1 MAILQLAQVGCGG
14 MGLRHVYG
22 LIELRQCGFSD
33 FQLVS
38 ICDKNRSAAEYVAKI
53 AEAGLGLRP
62 RIHTDFQQMLET
74 EVSLDAVNIVT
85 DTLTHQPF
93 AVAGFNA
100 GLHVSVEKPMAIT
113 VSACHKML
121 KASIEAGKVL
131 SVSENYRRD
140 PMNRFVKMI
149 LESGII
155 GDVRLAINVSTTTGT
170 NDVRQVVAWRH
181 LKDRGGLILEYGVHT
196 SDLIL
201 YFMGSVDRIYAE
213 THLWQKTRTMT
224 DHISPELNKFYS
236 HRVKEEI
243 ENVSYINA
251 TAEDT
256 AASVLRFKSGAIGQI
271 TYSDSAPGE
280 SSDTDVIYGSKGSL
294 RLPGSRTG
302 NSIKVFLTG
311 NETAVSNH
319 DLLKEVPEFHLDDV
333 TSHIFGGAD
342 QPLGYQ
348 LSFEDYDRKLIAIEM
363 QDFCNSII
371 EGREPEVMGSIGL
384 DAVALSYSIVE
395 SGYINEPVLFE
406 DVRNGSISGYQRGIN
421 LNSILSI

>member
-1 MAILQLAQVGCGG
+1 MGILQLAQVGCGG

-38 ICDKNRSAAEYVAKI
+38 ICDKNRSSAEYVANI
-53 AEAGLGLRP
+53 AESCLGFRP
-62 RIHTDFQQMLET
+62 RIHTEFQQMLET
-74 EVSLDAVNIVT
+74 ESSLDAVNIVT

-93 AVAGFNA
+93 AVAGFDA

-121 KASIEAGKVL
+121 KASIESGKVL

-140 PMNRFVKMI
+140 PMNRLVKMV

-155 GDVRLAINVSTTTGT
+155 GDIRLVINVSTTSGT

-201 YFMGSVDRIYAE
+201 YFLGNVDRVYAE
-213 THLWQKTRTMT
+213 THLWQKTRTIT
-224 DHISPELNKFYS
+224 DHTSAELTKFYS

-243 ENVSYINA
+243 ENVSCIEA

-280 SSDTDVIYGSKGSL
+280 SSDTDIIYGSKGSL

-302 NSIKVFLTG
+302 NSVKVFLTG
-311 NETAVSNH
+311 KETAVNNH

-333 TSHIFGGAD
+333 TCRIFGGED
-342 QPLGYQ
+342 QLLGYQ
-348 LSFEDYDRKLIAIEM
+348 LPFEDCDRKLIAIEM
-363 QDFCNSII
+363 QDFFNAIV
-371 EGREPEVMGSIGL
+371 EGREPEVTGNIGL
-384 DAVALSYSIVE
+384 DAVALSYSFLE
-395 SGYINEPVLFE
+395 SGYINEPVLFD
-406 DVRNGSISGYQRGIN
+406 DVRNGNIAGYQKEIN
-421 LNSILSI
+421 LKSTSTI